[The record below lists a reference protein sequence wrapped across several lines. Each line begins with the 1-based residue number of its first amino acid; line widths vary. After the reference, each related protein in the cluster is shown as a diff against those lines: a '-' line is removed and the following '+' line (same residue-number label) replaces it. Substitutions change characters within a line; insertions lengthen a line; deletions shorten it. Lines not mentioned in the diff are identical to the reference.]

1 VIYLH
6 SWIQSI
12 ELVLF
17 VWFVAWAG
25 SHAVDFYRA
34 GMERVRRQEAR
45 ERASKLQARADKT
58 NPYLLNKKEGKK

>member
-1 VIYLH
+1 MIYLH

-17 VWFVAWAG
+17 IWFVAWAS

-34 GMERVRRQEAR
+34 GMERVRRLEAR
-45 ERASKLQARADKT
+45 ERASE
-58 NPYLLNKKEGKK
+58 KESK